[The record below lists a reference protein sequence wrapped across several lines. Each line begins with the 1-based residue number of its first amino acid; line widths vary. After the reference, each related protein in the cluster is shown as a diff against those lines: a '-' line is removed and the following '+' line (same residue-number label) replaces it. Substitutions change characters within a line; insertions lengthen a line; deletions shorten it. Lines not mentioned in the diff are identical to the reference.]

1 MTCQIRAVMLLT
13 SDLDRA
19 VRFYESGLGLK
30 KGRGGADM
38 ATFEMEGSAL
48 AIVTRDSAE
57 RLTGLILGE
66 APEIPSQFLVLQAG
80 SREEVGQ
87 IIDRAHEA
95 GARVLRRPADNDWGG
110 YSAAFSDPD
119 GHTWSVGFNLEF
131 YRA

>member
-1 MTCQIRAVMLLT
+1 MTSQIRAVMLLT

-19 VRFYESGLGLK
+19 VKFYESGLGLK

>member
-1 MTCQIRAVMLLT
+1 MNNQIRAVMLLT

-19 VRFYESGLGLK
+19 VKFYESGLNLK

-38 ATFEMEGSAL
+38 ATFEMEGSSL
-48 AIVTRDSAE
+48 AIVTRDSAQA
-57 RLTGLILGE
+57 LTGLILGH

-80 SREEVGQ
+80 SREDVEK

-110 YSAAFSDPD
+110 YSAAFADPD
-119 GHTWSVGFNLEF
+119 GHTWSVGFNVEF
-131 YRA
+131 YRG